1 MNNPNSSSSQYADT
15 LLCLSSEAMMA
26 YIPLMKHIEEKNVQY
41 AALAVRNLL
50 EVAIWTEYCGKSKE
64 NAERFFGDAVR
75 DVNGIM
81 AACNR
86 MSELATVL
94 PDNWDSDRSA
104 AESSLKR
111 MAARVGIQ
119 EFDPNFL
126 PVSEAAKEIS
136 PEIGI
141 VFSKLNTILSK
152 FVHPTAFS
160 VKSVLPPKTV
170 ASLTSMFLPIGA
182 QLITDLLSE
191 VSKVALTLVSS

>member
-1 MNNPNSSSSQYADT
+1 
-15 LLCLSSEAMMA
+15 MMA

-86 MSELATVL
+86 MSESATVL
-94 PDNWDSDRSA
+94 PDNWNSDWSV

-119 EFDPNFL
+119 EFDPKFL